1 MIDGPGSKAPNTK
14 PWYVGFGGGASAQQ
28 FAKTEASR
36 FARDLLNSEDYRSSL
51 RERIKNKTLSPAV
64 EVMLWH
70 YGYGKPPETVEIT
83 SGLGDLSQM
92 SQDQQRELAE
102 QAVQM
107 LREADEIDMAV
118 AELEMKQSPNPQR
131 LM

>member
-1 MIDGPGSKAPNTK
+1 MVEGVVMPTNTK
-14 PWYVGFGGGASAQQ
+14 PWYVGFGGGTSAAQ

-36 FARDLLNSEDYRSSL
+36 FARDLLNSEEYRSSL

-83 SGLGDLSQM
+83 SHVGDISQM
-92 SQDQQRELAE
+92 TPDQQRDLAE

-107 LREADEIDMAV
+107 LREADGVDMAI
-118 AELEMKQSPNPQR
+118 AELEHKQAPQQR
-131 LM
+131 IM